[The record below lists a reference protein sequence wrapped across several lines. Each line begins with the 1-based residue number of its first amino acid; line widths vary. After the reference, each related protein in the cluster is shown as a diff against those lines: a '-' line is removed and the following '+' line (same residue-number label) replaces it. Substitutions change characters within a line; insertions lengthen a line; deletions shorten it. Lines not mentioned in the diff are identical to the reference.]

1 MYRKFD
7 VTENLFCIVHFSM
20 DLNTAVS
27 LCFSCHLFLLVFTSR
42 LRITDQLIILRVD
55 VDKSLQHETLT
66 CNIYRTVHFKCIKL
80 YIVKIL
86 CITKPVIST
95 TISVTEEC
103 NSSSIF
109 SQITQKLIKFIEKSI
124 SIMTRN
130 RCIIKKYCT
139 TN

>member
-1 MYRKFD
+1 MHSLLLKQMHNSGTKFD
-7 VTENLFCIVHFSM
+7 F
-20 DLNTAVS
+20 VS
-27 LCFSCHLFLLVFTSR
+27 LYFSCHLFLLVFTSR
-42 LRITDQLIILRVD
+42 LRITDQLIILQVD

-66 CNIYRTVHFKCIKL
+66 CNIYITVHFKCIKL

-86 CITKPVIST
+86 CITKPIIST
-95 TISVTEEC
+95 TISVMEEC